1 MTIMAAKYG
10 AIAIIADAIVI
21 TEAITKATTMMVLAQ
36 SIS

>member
-1 MTIMAAKYG
+1 MTIMAAMYG

-21 TEAITKATTMMVLAQ
+21 TEAITKTPTMRVLAQ